1 LASFFGPIWS
11 TLLLAI
17 YLLEL
22 FSSCILIVTMIFSSK
37 MENVEIMNDFV
48 ENNLKAVEI
57 KWKESVEINYLFVE
71 INSGFVEII
80 LIHS

>member
-1 LASFFGPIWS
+1 LASFFRLIWG

-22 FSSCILIVTMIFSSK
+22 FLSCILIVTMILSSK
-37 MENVEIMNDFV
+37 MVNVEIMNDFV
-48 ENNLKAVEI
+48 ENNLKTVEI
-57 KWKESVEINYLFVE
+57 NWKNVEINYLFVK

-80 LIHS
+80 LNS